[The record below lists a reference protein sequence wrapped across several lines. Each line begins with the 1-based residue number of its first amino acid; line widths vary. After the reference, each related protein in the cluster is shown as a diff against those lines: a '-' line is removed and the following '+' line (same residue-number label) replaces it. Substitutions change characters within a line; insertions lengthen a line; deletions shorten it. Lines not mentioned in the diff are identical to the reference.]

1 MKPPF
6 RLPARAHDSHKGDY
20 GRVLIVAGSKR
31 MPGAATLAALG
42 ALRGGAGLV
51 TVATPECAL
60 PLIAPACP
68 CALFEPLPAA
78 EDGFLARSALAPLRA
93 AAAKADVVVLGPGL
107 GAQAAVSSL
116 LRAFCVSLPKPLVL
130 DADGLNAFAAEPD
143 AIARRSFPTILT
155 PHPGELARLDGHAP
169 TADARS
175 RRACAQ
181 DAAKRFRAVV
191 CLKGAGTVVAGVAGA
206 RRTYVNRTGNPGMA
220 TGGSGDVLSGLLG
233 ALLARIEDPFQAAAL
248 AVFTHGRAG
257 DFAKRRRGET
267 ALIASDLVEHL
278 GDALRTVE
286 RAR

>member
-191 CLKGAGTVVAGVAGA
+191 CLKGAGTVVAGVADGP
-206 RRTYVNRTGNPGMA
+206 TSTGPA
-220 TGGSGDVLSGLLG
+220 IRAWRPV
-233 ALLARIEDPFQAAAL
+233 AAA
-248 AVFTHGRAG
+248 TCCRACS
-257 DFAKRRRGET
+257 EHCSP
-267 ALIASDLVEHL
+267 ASRIRSKPPHWPYS
-278 GDALRTVE
+278 RTVAPGTS
-286 RAR
+286 RSVAAAKPH